1 MALAPKD
8 VLSRINIVVELF
20 GMARIASGK
29 RSVEL
34 IVEATGNVS
43 WLANAL
49 VQECPELA
57 GVAVQEDG
65 DGFLASY
72 TLNINGSRF
81 LSGERLDLEQGDSV
95 LLFSSQAGG

>member
-8 VLSRINIVVELF
+8 VLGRVNIVVELF
-20 GMARIASGK
+20 GMASIASGK

-43 WLANAL
+43 GLANAL

-57 GVAVQEDG
+57 GVAVREDG

-81 LSGERLDLEQGDSV
+81 VSGESLDLEPGDSV